1 MNAALSAGPLAEV
14 TRSVL
19 GDAAFLFCDEVP
31 ADAPLLEGRLAEATL
46 FFEAPCSGHLTLRL
60 PWSVALDAAAN
71 LLGTDRDD
79 PEAEAGAL
87 AAAGELL
94 NIITGSALQRWFGSS
109 AVWSI
114 GVPSTCE
121 RVGQL
126 PSSSAAGALVA
137 FVIDDARIEIEAI
150 EGGRG

>member
-1 MNAALSAGPLAEV
+1 MSAALAAGPLAEV
-14 TRSVL
+14 TRAVL

-31 ADAPLLEGRLAEATL
+31 ADAPLQEGRIAEATL
-46 FFEAPCSGHLTLRL
+46 CFEAPCSGHLTLRL

-71 LLGTDRDD
+71 LLGTERDD

-94 NIITGSALQRWFGSS
+94 NIITGSALQRWFGAS
-109 AVWSI
+109 AVWSM

-121 RVGQL
+121 RVGRL
-126 PSSSAAGALVA
+126 PSPASEGALVA
-137 FVIDDARIEIEAI
+137 FVVDDARIEVEAI
-150 EGGRG
+150 EGRRG